1 MQIVIHIGIGSR
13 YVPGLVADDCL
24 RSVLKASRSE
34 LVRTAG
40 SAEIAQPGFAARS
53 GFLGSLLYWLT
64 VHQFATLS
72 PLEGKA
78 LIISLFIIHGVL
90 VDLFG

>member
-1 MQIVIHIGIGSR
+1 M
-13 YVPGLVADDCL
+13 L
-24 RSVLKASRSE
+24 SE
-34 LVRTAG
+34 AMRTAG
-40 SAEIAQPGFAARS
+40 AAEIAQPGFAARS

-64 VHQFATLS
+64 VHQYPILS

-78 LIISLFIIHGVL
+78 LIVSLFILHCVL

>member
-1 MQIVIHIGIGSR
+1 MQRAEVDT
-13 YVPGLVADDCL
+13 VLL
-24 RSVLKASRSE
+24 RKAM
-34 LVRTAG
+34 RTAG
-40 SAEIAQPGFAARS
+40 AAEIAQPGFAARS

-64 VHQFATLS
+64 VHQYPILL

-78 LIISLFIIHGVL
+78 LIVSLFILHGVL